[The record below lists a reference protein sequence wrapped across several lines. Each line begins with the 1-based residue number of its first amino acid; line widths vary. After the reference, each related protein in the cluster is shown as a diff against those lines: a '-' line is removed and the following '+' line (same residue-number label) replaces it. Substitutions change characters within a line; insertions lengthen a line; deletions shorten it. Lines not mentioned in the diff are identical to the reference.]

1 MGGAPLRIHHT
12 ERLFRMKLRLLAATI
27 AALTLTAGVAMAQ
40 DMTSEKGKL
49 SYAFGY
55 DFGRSLADSGEPV
68 DVNTLVKAVQDGY
81 GKKQP
86 ALTGEQLKPALE
98 AFKKRQEAKAAQA
111 KAAFEKAAADN
122 KAKSDQYLAA
132 NKAKA
137 GVKVLPSGVQ
147 YRVIENG
154 TGAKPQLGSTIAL
167 EVGGPYPYGQHPT
180 EGDKAQ
186 SIPSIKL
193 SEVEMAAMREA
204 LGQMP
209 AGSKWEIV
217 LPPNKAFG
225 NDPRTGFPPNV
236 AVAFDVKLVSV
247 K

>member
-1 MGGAPLRIHHT
+1 
-12 ERLFRMKLRLLAATI
+12 MKLRLLAATI

-55 DFGRSLADSGEPV
+55 DFGRSLAESGEPV

-137 GVKVLPSGVQ
+137 GVKTLPSGVQ

-154 TGAKPQLGSTIAL
+154 TGAKPTTASTIDL
-167 EVGGPYPYGQHPT
+167 EVLGPFGYGQRPAEAAAAKPQPLKGVKMT
-180 EGDKAQ
+180 
-186 SIPSIKL
+186 
-193 SEVEMAAMREA
+193 EVEMTGMREA
-204 LGQMP
+204 LQQMP
-209 AGSKWEIV
+209 AGSKWEV
-217 LPPNKAFG
+217 YLPPDKAYG
-225 NDPRTGFPPNV
+225 ANPRSPFPPNV
-236 AVAFDVKLVSV
+236 AVSFEVKLVSV